1 MCPIIFFVLKYVTLL
16 IDFSQSSYNLKWRI
30 QKMKNRIYLLLMA
43 VILLVN
49 VTYGKE
55 LTGTVFSGTVKSSKS
70 GKTWPAILKI
80 VSYNQTTG
88 SLEGELHWSNLGSIH
103 KIAGQLSGSR
113 LAFKETEYIKKGG
126 ALLNC
131 EYDALFSN
139 NEISG
144 SWTDLKSDKG
154 TFQLIKKEE
163 ISGDNGKTN
172 EFANAVFTGSVKSS
186 NSGKTYPAILK
197 IISFNPDSGSWE
209 GELEWTSL
217 RAVHKAVGQLSGT
230 HLTFKETEYIKKGGA
245 NLNCEYDGSF
255 SNNVLSGVYSDPKS
269 DKGTFTLKKD

>member
-1 MCPIIFFVLKYVTLL
+1 
-16 IDFSQSSYNLKWRI
+16 
-30 QKMKNRIYLLLMA
+30 MKNSIFLMVLSVFFWA
-43 VILLVN
+43 NFAFGI
-49 VTYGKE
+49 E
-55 LTGTVFSGTVKSSKS
+55 LNGRVYSGSVKSSKS

-80 VSYNQTTG
+80 VSFNQTSG
-88 SLEGELHWSNLGSIH
+88 SLEGELHWTNLGSIH

-113 LAFKETEYIKKGG
+113 LTFKETEYIKKGG

-131 EYDALFSN
+131 EYDASFSN

-154 TFQLIKKEE
+154 TFQLNRQESIVEDSRKV
-163 ISGDNGKTN
+163 N
-172 EFANAVFTGSVKSS
+172 EFTNAVFTGSVKSS